1 MIALGRRAA
10 LLGGAGLAIASVQRG
25 RAAEQ
30 VLTIGMSVPLTGAL
44 ARQSHVVRTGA
55 QFAVDQANAKGGIAG
70 HRIQLMVLD
79 DGSPTTGQYDP
90 ALSATNA
97 RRMLNDPTVIAS
109 VGPLNSGSA
118 KAMAPIFSEG
128 QMAFISGSATNP
140 DLNDPKFFALYHP
153 GGKPNFFRTVT
164 TDAYQGP
171 GMANYFAEVL
181 KVKKLIV
188 LDDTGAYGVGMA
200 NAFAGQAVKKGM
212 DVAVRDRVDPLNA
225 DYSPVLTRAKS
236 IGCDALY
243 YGGDPLAGTKV
254 VKQSYEIMP
263 NIPKAGGDGVHT
275 PDMLTGGGFP
285 AVNGWY
291 AQLRRLPRI
300 ERTESTGL
308 GEGVPRCDEDRAG
321 RLFRD
326 LLRRHRGHPG
336 CDPTGR
342 RLRQAGHARFGARGD
357 AEHASGRDTG
367 RDFIRQ
373 KRRPRFDRRVD
384 FPGEA
389 EPELPGG
396 RRGTSVHVYRACAGI
411 LMPPLDSRPAIP

>member
-10 LLGGAGLAIASVQRG
+10 LLGGAGVAIASVQRG

-44 ARQSHVVRTGA
+44 ARQSEVVRTGA

-70 HRIQLMVLD
+70 HRIQLTVLD

-128 QMAFISGSATNP
+128 QMAFVSGSATNP
-140 DLNDPKFFALYHP
+140 DLNDPRFFAVYHP

-291 AQLRRLPRI
+291 ASSAASHVL
-300 ERTESTGL
+300 
-308 GEGVPRCDEDRAG
+308 DEPKAQAWVKA
-321 RLFRD
+321 FRD
-326 LLRRHRGHPG
+326 ATKTEPA
-336 CDPTGR
+336 DYSVTYY
-342 RLRQAGHARFGARGD
+342 D
-357 AEHASGRDTG
+357 AVEAILDA
-367 RDFIRQ
+367 I
-373 KRRPRFDRRVD
+373 RRVASSGKPVTRD
-384 FPGEA
+384 SVREAMLSTHLDAIQGEISFDKNGDLA
-389 EPELPGG
+389 STAVSIFQVKQNPNYPVGDV
-396 RRGTSVHVYRACAGI
+396 VHQFTYIG
-411 LMPPLDSRPAIP
+411 PAPVS